1 MADRYKA
8 IVFTGPLAGW
18 LKAEAHAQG
27 CSQDDVAI
35 HALYGAMARQALP
48 DNLKWLDYATA
59 TATEGG
65 LMLHS
70 GGHSIM
76 VPWLA
81 CDGDPDVI

>member
-1 MADRYKA
+1 MADRHKA
-8 IVFTGPLAGW
+8 IVLTGQVVGW
-18 LKAEAHAQG
+18 LKSEAKSRG
-27 CSQDDVAI
+27 CSQDEVAI
-35 HALYGAMARQALP
+35 DALHGAMARQALP

-81 CDGDPDVI
+81 CDGDPDMI